1 MPLNIDFQQILLHLL
16 NFAILFTGLYI
27 LLYKP
32 VKDFMKKRHDHYSE
46 MDNRTRADL
55 EGAEKTKKEYEDR
68 LATANSEIQEKKN
81 RFEADMN
88 EMKKERIAE
97 AEKEAGKIIANARE
111 TAEREKKRIIEN
123 ADKEAKDIIAEAA
136 ENIVNASLSDNFD
149 SFLDKAE
156 GGKQ

>member
-1 MPLNIDFQQILLHLL
+1 
-16 NFAILFTGLYI
+16 
-27 LLYKP
+27 
-32 VKDFMKKRHDHYSE
+32 
-46 MDNRTRADL
+46 
-55 EGAEKTKKEYEDR
+55 
-68 LATANSEIQEKKN
+68 
-81 RFEADMN
+81 MN

-156 GGKQ
+156 GGK

>member
-32 VKDFMKKRHDHYSE
+32 VKDFMQKRHDHYSD

-55 EGAEKTKKEYEDR
+55 EEAEKAKKEYEEKLSAAD
-68 LATANSEIQEKKN
+68 AEIQDKKN
-81 RFEADMN
+81 KFEAELGDLR
-88 EMKKERIAE
+88 KERIAD
-97 AEKEAGKIIANARE
+97 AEKEAGKIIEDARGI
-111 TAEREKKRIIEN
+111 AEREKKRIIEN
-123 ADKEAKDIIAEAA
+123 ADKEAKEIIAEAA
-136 ENIVNASLSDNFD
+136 VNIVNASLSDNFD

-156 GGKQ
+156 GGK

>member
-32 VKDFMKKRHDHYSE
+32 VKDFMQKRHDHYSD

-55 EGAEKTKKEYEDR
+55 EEAEKAKKEYEEKLSAAD
-68 LATANSEIQEKKN
+68 AEIQDKKN
-81 RFEADMN
+81 KFEAELGDLR
-88 EMKKERIAE
+88 KERIAD
-97 AEKEAGKIIANARE
+97 AEKEAGKIIEDARGI
-111 TAEREKKRIIEN
+111 AEREKKRIIEN
-123 ADKEAKDIIAEAA
+123 ADKEAKEIIAEAA
-136 ENIVNASLSDNFD
+136 GNIVHASLSDNFD

-156 GGKQ
+156 GGK

>member
-46 MDNRTRADL
+46 MDNRTRSDL
-55 EGAEKTKKEYEDR
+55 EEAEKSKKEYEEK
-68 LATANSEIQEKKN
+68 LAVAETEIQDKKSK
-81 RFEADMN
+81 FEAELGN
-88 EMKKERIAE
+88 LRKERLAE
-97 AEKEAGKIIANARE
+97 AEKEAGRIIENALE

-123 ADKEAKDIIAEAA
+123 ADKEAKEIIAEAA

-149 SFLDKAE
+149 AFLDKAE